1 MLQVSTNTKICWY
14 HELINK
20 YVAKHYFSAWIIRL
34 RAKWGRSN
42 GQCKRLRL
50 QVLILTKDIMD
61 TGYHVF
67 IMFEAILTVLS
78 SSNLLLNEDM
88 GAIPGQ
94 WEQEP

>member
-1 MLQVSTNTKICWY
+1 
-14 HELINK
+14 
-20 YVAKHYFSAWIIRL
+20 
-34 RAKWGRSN
+34 
-42 GQCKRLRL
+42 
-50 QVLILTKDIMD
+50 MD

-67 IMFEAILTVLS
+67 NIFEAILTVLS